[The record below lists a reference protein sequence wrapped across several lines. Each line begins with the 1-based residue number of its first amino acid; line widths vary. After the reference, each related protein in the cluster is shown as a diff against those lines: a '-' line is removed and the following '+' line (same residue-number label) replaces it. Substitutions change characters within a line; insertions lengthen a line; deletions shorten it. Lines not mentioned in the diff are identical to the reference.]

1 MNESLNIECEWW
13 GPSGEESKVMQA
25 CRAAI
30 EIRVGGHSLT
40 RLEDT
45 WADTIRNRMNGNA
58 YTLARW
64 FAGNW
69 WRLRWEPETLSS
81 QGDVDWRMSHSM
93 GSAGEGFSWPGI
105 LFASDGDSIAIAS
118 RANRG
123 QVMGPVRY
131 LSELSERIA
140 VKEFERGVDSFLSL
154 VLSRLHAKG
163 CGQSELAEL
172 WEEVTRERANPQLT
186 SLRRME
192 AICGYDPDEAPE
204 ELIKLLL
211 EDTYQLGKHAVEEVA
226 AHARHHTQTVL
237 ATIKALSATKGSP
250 QGGGFRSH
258 PQTLKSKPK
267 HQRKLRPW
275 EQASLLAGK
284 AREEW
289 NLDNGPVSNMHLANC
304 FKINEKVFSRPKSLS
319 DVPLSLGLSNN
330 KDNSLDVYL
339 EKRPGTSRRFA
350 ACRLLGQWL
359 EMNGETERLIPVAEA
374 KTAQQQFQRAF
385 AQEFLCPYGA
395 LMNRLQSERPTQEDI
410 EDAAEHFGVSPL
422 LVRTTLVNNG
432 ELDRESLKWVA

>member
-13 GPSGEESKVMQA
+13 GPSGEESEVMQA

-30 EIRVGGHSLT
+30 GISVGAHSLT

-69 WRLRWEPETLSS
+69 WRLRWEPETSGS

-123 QVMGPVRY
+123 PVMGAVRY
-131 LSELSERIA
+131 LTDLSERITA
-140 VKEFERGVDSFLSL
+140 NEFERGVDSFLSL

-163 CGQSELAEL
+163 CGHSELEEL
-172 WEEVTRERANPQLT
+172 WGEVTNERKSPELAA
-186 SLRRME
+186 LRRME

-204 ELIKLLL
+204 ELIRLLL
-211 EDTYQLGKHAVEEVA
+211 EDTYLGK
-226 AHARHHTQTVL
+226 
-237 ATIKALSATKGSP
+237 
-250 QGGGFRSH
+250 
-258 PQTLKSKPK
+258 
-267 HQRKLRPW
+267 
-275 EQASLLAGK
+275 
-284 AREEW
+284 
-289 NLDNGPVSNMHLANC
+289 
-304 FKINEKVFSRPKSLS
+304 
-319 DVPLSLGLSNN
+319 
-330 KDNSLDVYL
+330 Y
-339 EKRPGTSRRFA
+339 PGTSRRFA

-359 EMNGETERLIPVAEA
+359 ERDGDTERLIPVAEA

-395 LMNRLQSERPTQEDI
+395 LMNRLQSDQPTPEDI
-410 EDAAEHFGVSPL
+410 DEAADHFGVSPL